1 MKTNSIKGDLQTAE
15 ESTRPDTQ
23 QLVVERQLD
32 NTRTEDTRQNEKR
45 IIVLI

>member
-1 MKTNSIKGDLQTAE
+1 MKTNSIKGDLQTAKE
-15 ESTRPDTQ
+15 NTRPDTQ